1 MEHRDKVYYIK
12 IMIYV
17 KQSNKPQYVL
27 IMKYVEY
34 RVKLTVCKKKIQPS
48 PCVKQETNTPY
59 AKSDLLAHRDDC
71 PGEPLP

>member
-34 RVKLTVCKKKIQPS
+34 RVKLIVCKKKYIEHP
-48 PCVKQETNTPY
+48 VKKQYEIITNSNAT
-59 AKSDLLAHRDDC
+59 S
-71 PGEPLP
+71 